1 MEFQIYKLNCYSIT
15 DIKAEEAKETYN
27 DIDVVVEL
35 LKTDKGYNER
45 LYEKQIY
52 KFYLDIEV
60 EGLEIE
66 KIQDSLIDY
75 FTNKLKLKLTIKDI
89 KYTTNDKKFNK
100 CGSYHI
106 TIPKYYSELE
116 NLKLIAIDI
125 NTLYNFD
132 IDKSVYSNKRWFR
145 LPNQRGTIYNMKT
158 KITTIKYEHIIKN
171 GKLKDFVLQYVDK
184 NHSTNLK
191 KYFENYKPVLLVEKK
206 TKPKKEQVKK
216 NVENVEDV
224 EYPEQNLTDLDLL
237 LKGLSP
243 KWISDNENWINLG
256 YLLFSVGST
265 VEKWIEQSKK
275 NIEKFVE
282 GECESRWEKFKF
294 KKFTMA
300 TLHYWVKNTNNE
312 YYSTLRFNVK
322 PQKELV
328 ETIKINK
335 QYLTKQIDDKLE
347 IDDDLVPYFDD
358 MFINKKYKSINI
370 KSPYGSSKTQLIKKV
385 IENYNP
391 KKILW
396 LSFRQTL
403 SDDIENN
410 FKELNFK
417 HYQTSKL
424 DVDRL
429 IIQEESL
436 LKLQSYEEIIEGDD
450 RVIENITHTYDL
462 IMMDEVES
470 LLNQYH
476 SQATFGSKTKET
488 FEYLEALLYKC
499 KNIISLDGDLGDRSK
514 CFLMKFDNYLFIE
527 NLHKN
532 NNKVLNITD
541 SRTEFDN
548 EMYELLKQGKKIAI
562 ASMTS
567 KDATDYKNLF
577 LEKYPKLKI
586 GIYISSTDCKS
597 KKDLKNVIDKWS
609 ELDVV
614 IYSPTIT
621 AGVSFDVKKYFYKI
635 FGVISCGSCCPRDF
649 YQMLA
654 RIRYPELNDITVF
667 NNNITGKSKSFFT
680 FDEVKNAMIET
691 RKLKIIYKD
700 GKSRQ
705 DIDFDVYTINYIY
718 NKTEDLN
725 KLPSLF
731 MNYLYYIGTEKGYT
745 INFSSK
751 EDTRQQKIEK
761 TMELQGFE
769 KKNDKIINAKY
780 INKTQYTELL
790 KKQNK
795 QETTEEEHFIISN
808 KTLELQMGLKI
819 DKRLEYVITVK
830 DEQGK
835 EKEKVVN
842 LMEQYINNP
851 STIKNFSYL
860 IDIENLKE
868 VDDAFTENKKKQLFL
883 INEFFQKVGVNNVYS
898 TQKFKNTEFKK
909 LLKGLDIYKPEN
921 QIIFNKDR
929 EDFIVVKNTK
939 DRKTKEIKTK
949 IIKDDTKTQID
960 YINSILENYKLSFRV
975 GYDGKREEKNKYY
988 QLKRLDYIDEVMY
1001 YKKVRKQVKDTNK
1014 LISRK
1019 NIELKFENNFKY
1031 YDEQK
1036 TDFINYLKNHFS
1048 SRRNSWYID
1057 NRHCDE
1063 YKMYLNST
1071 FSY

>member
-1 MEFQIYKLNCYSIT
+1 MEFQIYKLKCYSI
-15 DIKAEEAKETYN
+15 KKEEVEKVKETYK
-27 DIDVVVEL
+27 DIEEVVEL
-35 LKTDKGYNER
+35 LKYNGLYNER
-45 LYEKQIY
+45 FYNGQQY

-66 KIQDSLIDY
+66 KIQESLIEY
-75 FTNKLKLKLTIKDI
+75 FTNNLKLKLTTKDI
-89 KYTTNDKKFNK
+89 KYTTNEKKFSK

-116 NLKLIAIDI
+116 NLKIIVSDI
-125 NTLYNFD
+125 NSLYNFK
-132 IDKSVYSNKRWFR
+132 IDLSVYNNNSWFR
-145 LPNQRGTIYNMKT
+145 LPNQRGTTYNTKS
-158 KITTIKYEHIIKN
+158 KITTLKYEHTIKN
-171 GKLKDFVLQYVDK
+171 GKMKDFIIQYVDK

-191 KYFENYKPVLLVEKK
+191 KYFENYKPIEEKK
-206 TKPKKEQVKK
+206 TKTKKEQINKIVE
-216 NVENVEDV
+216 NIEQVENVENQ
-224 EYPEQNLTDLDLL
+224 EKNLTDLDLL
-237 LKGLSP
+237 LNGLSP

-256 YLLFSVGST
+256 YLLFSIGST
-265 VEKWIEQSKK
+265 VEKWIEHSKR
-275 NIEKFVE
+275 NIEKFVD
-282 GECESRWEKFKF
+282 GECEMRWEKFKV
-294 KKFTMA
+294 KKFTIG

-312 YYSTLRFNVK
+312 YYSKLNFNVK
-322 PQKELV
+322 PHKELV

-335 QYLTKQIDDKLE
+335 KYLTKQLENKKLE
-347 IDDDLVPYFDD
+347 IDDDLIKYFDD

-385 IENYNP
+385 IEKYNP

-396 LSFRQTL
+396 LSFRLTL

-436 LKLQSYEEIIEGDD
+436 LKLQSYEEIIEGNDG
-450 RVIENITHTYDL
+450 VIENITHTYDL

-476 SQATFGSKTKET
+476 SQTTFGNKTKET
-488 FEYLEALLYKC
+488 FEYLEALLHKC

-532 NNKVLNITD
+532 NNKILNITD
-541 SRTEFDN
+541 SRTDFDN
-548 EMYELLKQGKKIAI
+548 EIYELLKQNKKIAI

-577 LEKYPKLKI
+577 LSKYPNLKI

-597 KKDLKNVIDKWS
+597 KKDLKNVIDKWA

-621 AGVSFDVKKYFYKI
+621 AGVSFDVKNYFYKI
-635 FGVISCGSCCPRDF
+635 FGVISSGSCCPRDF

-654 RIRYPELNDITVF
+654 RIRNPEINDITIF
-667 NNNITGKSKSFFT
+667 NNNIKGNSKSFFT
-680 FDEVKNAMIET
+680 FEEVKNAMIET

-705 DIDFDVYTINYIY
+705 SDIFDIYTINYIY

-731 MNYLYYIGTEKGYT
+731 MNYLYYLGIEKGYK
-745 INFSSK
+745 INFTGK
-751 EDTRQQKIEK
+751 EDSKQQKKEK
-761 TMELQGFE
+761 IIELQAFE
-769 KKNDKIINAKY
+769 NKNDKIINSKY
-780 INKTQYTELL
+780 ISKTEYTELL

-795 QETTEEEHFIISN
+795 QEITEDEHFILAN

-819 DKRLEYVITVK
+819 DKGLEYNIKVK
-830 DEQGK
+830 EE
-835 EKEKVVN
+835 EKTIN
-842 LMEQYINNP
+842 LMEKYIYNP
-851 STIKNFSYL
+851 SSIKNFSYL
-860 IDIENLKE
+860 VDIENLKE
-868 VDDAFTENKKKQLFL
+868 FDDAFTENKKKQLFL
-883 INEFFQKVGVNNVYS
+883 INEFFQKIGINNVFS
-898 TQKFKNTEFKK
+898 TKKFLKSELKN
-909 LLKGLDIYKPEN
+909 LLKGLNIYKPEN

-929 EDFIVVKNTK
+929 EDFITVKDIKN
-939 DRKTKEIKTK
+939 RKTKEIKTLIINDDVK
-949 IIKDDTKTQID
+949 IQID

-975 GYDGKREEKNKYY
+975 GYNGKREEKNKYY
-988 QLKRLDYIDEVMY
+988 ELKRLDFIDEIIY
-1001 YKKVRKQVKDTNK
+1001 YKKVRKQIKDSNN
-1014 LISRK
+1014 LITRK
-1019 NIELKFENNFKY
+1019 NIDLKFENNFKY

-1036 TDFINYLKNHFS
+1036 IEFIKNLKNHFS
-1048 SRRNSWYID
+1048 TKLNSWYID
-1057 NRHCDE
+1057 NKHCSE
-1063 YKMYLNST
+1063 YKMYLTN
-1071 FSY
+1071 